1 MLRLL
6 ASLVL
11 GFTLIVGTV
20 HGATP
25 SAPSPESENF
35 KVLDHEV
42 QRLKRDVLEL
52 NRDLFLLE
60 EELLYPSHTQVSVF
74 IAMDVGTFFDL
85 DSIQVKIDDKIVSN
99 YLYTKREVG
108 ALHRGGV
115 HRIYTGN
122 LKSGEHEL
130 VALFV
135 GKGPN
140 ARDYRRGANLKF
152 TKSLG
157 PKYIELKIFD
167 DKGSHQPEFV
177 FKEW

>member
-1 MLRLL
+1 MLRFL
-6 ASLVL
+6 ASLML
-11 GFTLIVGTV
+11 GFTLVVGPV
-20 HGATP
+20 YGATP
-25 SAPSPESENF
+25 ANQSPERESF

-60 EELLYPSHTQVSVF
+60 EELLYPSNTQVSVF
-74 IAMDVGTFFDL
+74 IAMDVGTFFNL
-85 DSIQVKIDDKIVSN
+85 DSIQIKIDDKIVSN

-122 LKSGEHEL
+122 VKSGEHEL

-135 GKGPN
+135 GKGPKE
-140 ARDYRRGANLKF
+140 RDYRRGANLKF

-167 DKGSHQPEFV
+167 DRGEHQPDFV

>member
-1 MLRLL
+1 MLRFLTR
-6 ASLVL
+6 LVL
-11 GFTLIVGTV
+11 GIILVAGPVSGT
-20 HGATP
+20 TP
-25 SAPSPESENF
+25 IDQSPERESF

-42 QRLKRDVLEL
+42 QRLKQDVLEL

-60 EELLYPSHTQVSVF
+60 EELLYPSNTQVSIF

-85 DSIQVKIDDKIVSN
+85 DSIQLKIDDKIVSN

-130 VALFV
+130 VALLV
-135 GKGPN
+135 GKGPKE
-140 ARDYRRGANLKF
+140 RDYRRGANLKF

-167 DKGSHQPEFV
+167 DRGAHQPEFV